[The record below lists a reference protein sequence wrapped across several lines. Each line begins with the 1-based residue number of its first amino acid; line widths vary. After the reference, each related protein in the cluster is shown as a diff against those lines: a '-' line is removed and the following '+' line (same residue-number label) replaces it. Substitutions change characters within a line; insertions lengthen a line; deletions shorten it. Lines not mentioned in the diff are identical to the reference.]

1 MSKPKKGILLV
12 NLGTPDSPAVPDVR
26 RYLNEF
32 LMDGRVI
39 DIPSWRRLFLV
50 RGIIVPFRAPN
61 SARLYRAIWDQ
72 ETGSPLLH
80 YSLLQRRLLQERLG
94 NEYHVELAM
103 RYQNPSIASALA
115 KLKPM
120 NLESIRIIPLFPQ
133 YASASTGSVIDK
145 VMELMRKWHTFPEIS
160 IVNDFYDNGLM
171 IDVFVENAL
180 KHDPQTYDHILFS
193 YHGLPVRQLTD
204 VEPSRKHNCETA
216 GCREKIGAH
225 NRYCYLAQCHA
236 TTRLLAQKIGLTPDR
251 YTVCFQSRLGKTP
264 WVQPYTTD
272 VLKKEASKGVKRLLV
287 LCPAFVSDCL
297 ETIYE
302 IGTEYA
308 TEFRE
313 LGGEHVQ
320 LVESLNAHPL
330 WITALEHL
338 ATGGPHDS
346 GLHSVIT
353 HRSDDAESKVTQ

>member
-1 MSKPKKGILLV
+1 MNKPKKGILLV
-12 NLGTPDSPAVPDVR
+12 NLGTPDSPSVPDVR

-39 DIPSWRRLFLV
+39 DIPAWRRFFLV

-61 SARLYRAIWDQ
+61 SAKLYRAIWDD

-80 YSLLQRRLLQERLG
+80 YSLLQQQLLQERLG
-94 NEYHVELAM
+94 DEYHVELAM
-103 RYQNPSIASALA
+103 RYQRPSIASALA

-145 VMELMRKWHTFPEIS
+145 VMELMRTWHTFPEIS

-171 IDVFVENAL
+171 IDVFAENAL

-204 VEPSRKHNCETA
+204 VEPSRNHHCEKA
-216 GCREKIGAH
+216 GCREQIGEH
-225 NRYCYLAQCHA
+225 NRYCYLAQCYA
-236 TTRLLAQKIGLTPDR
+236 TTRKLAQKLGLQPDR

-272 VLKKEASKGVKRLLV
+272 VLKIQAAKGAKRLLV
-287 LCPAFVSDCL
+287 FCPAFVSDCL

-308 TEFRE
+308 TEFKA
-313 LGGEHVQ
+313 LGGAHVQ
-320 LVESLNAHPL
+320 LVASLNAHPL
-330 WITALEHL
+330 WISALEHL
-338 ATGGPHDS
+338 AKGEGSSSD
-346 GLHSVIT
+346 LHRNLTQKTEV
-353 HRSDDAESKVTQ
+353 AER